1 MANPTAEQ
9 LVKINQKALVPLT
22 EDQVHSFTAKVIGT
36 NRIEKYLMTITPN
49 FLRKMADQASQGVA
63 LLIDHPWKNM
73 GVPSIPYGRTFDSK
87 VVQEG
92 SELSL
97 YADHYMIK
105 GQEINDIST
114 DQLAAGI
121 DGGTIFDTSAGF
133 VTSKHT
139 CSICNGNYY
148 GSSDGPACSHYR
160 GNLYDGKECLVLAD
174 DGYLM
179 ENSLVFD
186 GGYEGAGIVKS
197 SLSRTET
204 EEIIKETQLKPL
216 ALDTKS
222 LDGDGSVF
230 YFFSKKSGLTAY
242 VQDGKPNVLAKN
254 EGDDHMSTDLQKQ
267 AEAALA
273 LAQSALGVSN
283 GLLTQIRTALGIATD
298 DGILSK
304 ITSVNSLAQVGE
316 QYKTKITDAACGAGV
331 RAMGDAFNV
340 EAMKLSL
347 ANLPVAEIEKINA
360 SYEAQAL
367 VTLGGGGRHSQ
378 GADSDLP
385 ANTSSGGTPA
395 NPNADGTKQ
404 TPEQLQALAKTE
416 ARAALDRTGNSHM
429 MKEVK

>member
-1 MANPTAEQ
+1 MR
-9 LVKINQKALVPLT
+9 VIKIPRSLLRGVSL
-22 EDQVHSFTAKVIGT
+22 
-36 NRIEKYLMTITPN
+36 TITPN
-49 FLRKMADQASQGVA
+49 FLRKMAVQASQGVA
-63 LLIDHPWKNM
+63 LLIDHPWKNL
-73 GVPSIPYGRTFDSK
+73 GISSIPYGRTFDSK
-87 VVQEG
+87 IVQEG

-133 VTSKHT
+133 VTTKHT
-139 CSICNGNYY
+139 CSICNGNYF

-160 GNLYDGKECLVLAD
+160 GNLYEGKECLVLAD

-186 GGYEGAGIVKS
+186 GGYEGAGIVKN
-197 SLSRTET
+197 SLSRAET
-204 EEIIKETQLKPL
+204 EEVNQDIQLKPL
-216 ALDTKS
+216 ALDAKS
-222 LDGDGSVF
+222 LNGDGSVF
-230 YFFSKKSGLTAY
+230 YFFSKKTSLNAY
-242 VQDGKPNVLAKN
+242 VQDGKPNVLAEN
-254 EGDDHMSTDLQKQ
+254 EGVDSMSDLQKQ

-283 GLLTQIRTALGIATD
+283 GLLTQIRTALGVSNGLLTQIRTALGVATD
-298 DGILSK
+298 EGILSK

-367 VTLGGGGRHSQ
+367 VALGGGGRHSNP
-378 GADSDLP
+378 ADINLP
-385 ANTSSGGTPA
+385 ANALNGAPA
-395 NPNADGTKQ
+395 NPNADGTEK

-416 ARAALDRTGNSHM
+416 ARAALERTGTFAFN
-429 MKEVK
+429 EGG